1 MSLDSQSLLTL
12 QNAQTQVDARNQAK
26 FQALSQESTAVAR
39 GQSKDGNAKL
49 GLDFE
54 TMCLSNLLKPMF
66 EGLSSDGPF
75 GGGQGEEAMK
85 SFYIDAIA
93 RQMAKH
99 GGIGISDMMQKQ
111 LLKLQEAG

>member
-1 MSLDSQSLLTL
+1 MSMDTQSLLTL
-12 QNAQTQVDARNQAK
+12 QTAQVQVDTQNQAR
-26 FQALSQESTAVAR
+26 FQALAKTSTAAAR
-39 GQSKDGNAKL
+39 GQSNDHIAKL

-66 EGLSSDGPF
+66 EGLSTDGPF
-75 GGGQGEEAMK
+75 GGGQGEAAMK

-93 RQMAKH
+93 KQMAKH